1 MKRIVVAAL
10 LSIVL
15 SSPALLAQSV
25 TISPSG
31 YVAIPL
37 NTTTQFTATVTGL
50 SNTGLSSNAVSWSV
64 VGSPTM
70 YGTITSSG
78 LYTPP
83 ATFPANPAEIIA
95 TSLGTPVTKAT
106 QFVYFL
112 SPGPPITLV
121 SPNPIPVGTSTV
133 TITGSGFQKGAV
145 IDYTTPGAAP
155 VQASAKFV
163 SSTTLTASVYLA
175 LPTTATFYVINPGT
189 APSNSLSVTVG
200 ASNTVALNVI
210 NGSGSGNYAP
220 GTVVTITANPAPTG
234 EFFSSWTGAT
244 VASATSPST
253 TITVRSNSAT
263 VTANYSSSQTT
274 TYPLTVVNGFG
285 SGNYAAGT
293 VVSIAAITAPSGQ
306 VFGSWTGAAVAS
318 ASSAYTTITMPA
330 AATTVTANYTAAQAT
345 YLLTVYNG
353 SGSGNY
359 AAGTSVTIAS
369 GPPPSGQVFGS
380 WSGATVASAT
390 SATTT
395 LTMPA
400 AATTVTANF
409 AAAPSTNF
417 TLTVNSGSGGGSYPA
432 GTVVTITANTAP
444 SGQFFSYWT
453 GAEVASATSATTTL
467 TMPAAATTVTANYSS
482 TARIT
487 IAPAGYVA
495 IPANGTVQFSATVTG
510 VSNASVAVTWSVAGN
525 SATYGTITPA
535 GLYTAPATIPA
546 NPAQITATG
555 SGASAS
561 HYVYFLVPGPTLTQ
575 IAPNPIPSGTT
586 TITLTGSGFQNGAE
600 AVISNTGVQLSTAFV
615 SANTLTASNYFASG
629 TTATFYVVN
638 PGSAPSNSITVPV
651 SGPAAYALTV
661 INGSG
666 SGNYTAGTA
675 VTISAGSPP
684 AGQAFMNWTG
694 ASVANSTASTTTII
708 KPAVATT
715 VTANF
720 GTPPTTFALKVVNG
734 AGSGNYPAGNIVSI
748 SANTPPGQTFQ
759 SWTGATVANPSASY
773 TTLTMPSAN
782 ATVTANFVGQ
792 TFTLTVVNGT
802 GSGTY
807 AVGASVPIA
816 ANPAPAGEYFQS
828 WTGPGVA
835 NANQPSTTVTMPAS
849 NATVTAGFYTPTA
862 VPFPVSA
869 HPRLWVTPADV
880 TRLQG
885 WATSSNSVY
894 QAYMG
899 LVSQAIANY
908 KAAFPSAALTD
919 KNPVPASAYTDLG
932 DVQGYQGMLSEE
944 NAMILAFQSLIDPN
958 VTKRQQYAQAARNLI
973 MYALNQAAL
982 GHLSGAPFRDPV
994 FMVYNRASATGHEWP
1009 LVVDWIYNATDAS
1022 GNPILTA
1029 PDKATIQQVFLMWSN
1044 DCVNA
1049 STTGGDSP
1057 QIHGVL
1063 NSLQLLPGNA
1073 PYRMASNNY
1082 YLAHARVMTM
1092 MGLALDP
1099 SDDPPVN
1106 PAVSPSVV
1114 GNTERSYI
1122 LEANGAWLYQIWA
1135 MMGEPAAIAQGYSIP
1150 DNPTGA
1156 GFGLASGGLPP
1167 EGMLYG
1173 ESFAY
1178 ILGQLLA
1185 LQTAGFHDPSLSGP
1199 QIQMIGSPVWDRY
1212 VTGFLSS
1219 LTPTAF
1225 VSPTESYLG
1234 PVYQFAGYGD
1244 LLRGFA
1250 TPDFMR
1256 PFALLAL
1263 LDQENGKTDH
1273 MNAARWF
1280 SVNAVQGGAS
1290 QLASR
1295 ISDPWT
1301 WGATSSLLYFMMLDP
1316 SAATATDPRPNYP
1329 TLFYDA
1335 PASRVVA
1342 HTDWSA
1348 NGTMFD
1354 YRASWIS
1361 INHQDGNGGMFE
1373 LYRKGEWLT
1382 KEMSNYDAGGG
1393 GNGATTEWHN
1403 ALSLQNW
1410 CLRGTPLYLNGVDV
1424 PEWTNGSQWMENE
1437 DAGDPTTVT
1446 SNGQVNGATYV
1457 YATSDLANLFNRP
1470 DIWSAQDA
1478 AIDVTQSTRSIL
1490 WMNNV
1495 ASSDFVV
1502 VYDRATTAHSG
1513 LFKRFNMSL
1522 VTNPVI
1528 NGNTSTETMPDNQKL
1543 FVQTLLP
1550 SSPSITSF
1558 NGAALLSNVADL
1570 EPTQYILQVQDPSEP
1585 ADTRFLHVLQG
1596 ADPGAPL
1603 AAATYLQSTAG
1614 TPFDGAQFATVA
1626 AYFPVSSI
1634 TPFAGTTLTA
1644 PAGVHTA
1651 LVTGLTPVSGYS
1663 VTLTQNA
1670 GVTTIVITAGGPSTT
1685 DAAGVLVI
1693 TF

>member
-1 MKRIVVAAL
+1 
-10 LSIVL
+10 
-15 SSPALLAQSV
+15 
-25 TISPSG
+25 
-31 YVAIPL
+31 
-37 NTTTQFTATVTGL
+37 
-50 SNTGLSSNAVSWSV
+50 
-64 VGSPTM
+64 M

-330 AATTVTANYTAAQAT
+330 AATTVTANYTAALAT

-684 AGQAFMNWTG
+684 AGQELDRRVGRQLHRFHHHHHQARGRHYGYRQLRDSAHHFRAQG
-694 ASVANSTASTTTII
+694 SQRRRQRQLPRGKHREHQRQHASRPDFPELDRRHCRQPQRLVYH
-708 KPAVATT
+708 PHH
-715 VTANF
+715 
-720 GTPPTTFALKVVNG
+720 
-734 AGSGNYPAGNIVSI
+734 
-748 SANTPPGQTFQ
+748 
-759 SWTGATVANPSASY
+759 
-773 TTLTMPSAN
+773 
-782 ATVTANFVGQ
+782 
-792 TFTLTVVNGT
+792 
-802 GSGTY
+802 
-807 AVGASVPIA
+807 AVGERHR
-816 ANPAPAGEYFQS
+816 NRQF
-828 WTGPGVA
+828 
-835 NANQPSTTVTMPAS
+835 
-849 NATVTAGFYTPTA
+849 
-862 VPFPVSA
+862 
-869 HPRLWVTPADV
+869 RRADV
-880 TRLQG
+880 HPDRRERHRQRHVRSGSERPHRSQPGPRRRVLPIVDRTRSGQRQPAIHHRDDAG
-885 WATSSNSVY
+885 VERHRHR
-894 QAYMG
+894 G
-899 LVSQAIANY
+899 LLHA
-908 KAAFPSAALTD
+908 
-919 KNPVPASAYTDLG
+919 
-932 DVQGYQGMLSEE
+932 
-944 NAMILAFQSLIDPN
+944 
-958 VTKRQQYAQAARNLI
+958 
-973 MYALNQAAL
+973 
-982 GHLSGAPFRDPV
+982 
-994 FMVYNRASATGHEWP
+994 
-1009 LVVDWIYNATDAS
+1009 
-1022 GNPILTA
+1022 
-1029 PDKATIQQVFLMWSN
+1029 
-1044 DCVNA
+1044 
-1049 STTGGDSP
+1049 
-1057 QIHGVL
+1057 HG
-1063 NSLQLLPGNA
+1063 
-1073 PYRMASNNY
+1073 
-1082 YLAHARVMTM
+1082 
-1092 MGLALDP
+1092 
-1099 SDDPPVN
+1099 
-1106 PAVSPSVV
+1106 
-1114 GNTERSYI
+1114 
-1122 LEANGAWLYQIWA
+1122 
-1135 MMGEPAAIAQGYSIP
+1135 
-1150 DNPTGA
+1150 
-1156 GFGLASGGLPP
+1156 
-1167 EGMLYG
+1167 
-1173 ESFAY
+1173 
-1178 ILGQLLA
+1178 
-1185 LQTAGFHDPSLSGP
+1185 
-1199 QIQMIGSPVWDRY
+1199 
-1212 VTGFLSS
+1212 SS
-1219 LTPTAF
+1219 L
-1225 VSPTESYLG
+1225 
-1234 PVYQFAGYGD
+1234 
-1244 LLRGFA
+1244 
-1250 TPDFMR
+1250 
-1256 PFALLAL
+1256 
-1263 LDQENGKTDH
+1263 
-1273 MNAARWF
+1273 
-1280 SVNAVQGGAS
+1280 
-1290 QLASR
+1290 
-1295 ISDPWT
+1295 
-1301 WGATSSLLYFMMLDP
+1301 
-1316 SAATATDPRPNYP
+1316 PR
-1329 TLFYDA
+1329 
-1335 PASRVVA
+1335 
-1342 HTDWSA
+1342 
-1348 NGTMFD
+1348 
-1354 YRASWIS
+1354 
-1361 INHQDGNGGMFE
+1361 
-1373 LYRKGEWLT
+1373 
-1382 KEMSNYDAGGG
+1382 
-1393 GNGATTEWHN
+1393 
-1403 ALSLQNW
+1403 
-1410 CLRGTPLYLNGVDV
+1410 
-1424 PEWTNGSQWMENE
+1424 
-1437 DAGDPTTVT
+1437 
-1446 SNGQVNGATYV
+1446 
-1457 YATSDLANLFNRP
+1457 
-1470 DIWSAQDA
+1470 
-1478 AIDVTQSTRSIL
+1478 
-1490 WMNNV
+1490 
-1495 ASSDFVV
+1495 
-1502 VYDRATTAHSG
+1502 
-1513 LFKRFNMSL
+1513 
-1522 VTNPVI
+1522 
-1528 NGNTSTETMPDNQKL
+1528 
-1543 FVQTLLP
+1543 
-1550 SSPSITSF
+1550 
-1558 NGAALLSNVADL
+1558 
-1570 EPTQYILQVQDPSEP
+1570 
-1585 ADTRFLHVLQG
+1585 
-1596 ADPGAPL
+1596 
-1603 AAATYLQSTAG
+1603 
-1614 TPFDGAQFATVA
+1614 
-1626 AYFPVSSI
+1626 
-1634 TPFAGTTLTA
+1634 
-1644 PAGVHTA
+1644 
-1651 LVTGLTPVSGYS
+1651 
-1663 VTLTQNA
+1663 
-1670 GVTTIVITAGGPSTT
+1670 
-1685 DAAGVLVI
+1685 
-1693 TF
+1693 